1 MSSTPLRGRQGE
13 PRHKPVKINLD
24 DLSIK
29 NAPEPARPAEYK
41 APERGS
47 IAKLVAM
54 YETMRAIGATNGQT
68 ESQFIA
74 SMREIDR
81 QYPAAD

>member
-29 NAPEPARPAEYK
+29 NAPAARPAEYK

-74 SMREIDR
+74 SMREIER
-81 QYPAAD
+81 RYG